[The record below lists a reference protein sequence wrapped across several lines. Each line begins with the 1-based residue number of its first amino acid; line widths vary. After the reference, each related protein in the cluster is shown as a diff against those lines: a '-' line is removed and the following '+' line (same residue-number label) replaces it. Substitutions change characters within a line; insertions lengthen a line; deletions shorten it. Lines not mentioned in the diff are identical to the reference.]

1 MTIKKLWC
9 LLVFVSVLLPVKG
22 FPEVTSRIQGNIH
35 DMNTGEPIWGA
46 TVILLYCERYED
58 ICDKKDETF
67 TDSKGFFQ
75 FHFLKK
81 GLYRLLVYKDGYA
94 DFGPFFKAEL
104 ENIVNGKGRRSNPSL
119 LGLSVVIEAFEKEK
133 IYLQE
138 GEIKHVTIEL
148 KKEAILEILFKR
160 KTKNGI
166 EPLYYELFQGRK
178 MANNFGALVSIIED
192 EYENTLLV
200 PEKKDIGIMRFKSLP
215 PGYTV
220 WAIVCAEGYPHKS
233 YHITLEEGKTH
244 IIDHLLDF
252 TTGQVI
258 HGKITGKNSGKPLP
272 GATIF
277 LSNLEVEKQGRYV
290 QTDCNG
296 EYWMGGFI
304 PGKYRMRI
312 KLYHPFLKKVRFQLE
327 IKENQILEINRE
339 L

>member
-1 MTIKKLWC
+1 MTIKKMWC
-9 LLVFVSVLLPVKG
+9 LLVLAVVLLPVKG

-35 DMNTGEPIWGA
+35 DMSTGEPIWGA

-148 KKEAILEILFKR
+148 KKEAILEIRFKR
-160 KTKNGI
+160 KTKDGI
-166 EPLYYELFQGRK
+166 EPLYYELFPGRK
-178 MANNFGALVSIIED
+178 TISNFGAMVSIIDYGNE
-192 EYENTLLV
+192 TAHLI
-200 PEKKDIGIMRFKSLP
+200 PSKKDIGIMIFKGLP
-215 PGYTV
+215 P
-220 WAIVCAEGYPHKS
+220 
-233 YHITLEEGKTH
+233 
-244 IIDHLLDF
+244 
-252 TTGQVI
+252 GQVI
-258 HGKITGKNSGKPLP
+258 HGVLTDKNSGKPLI
-272 GATIF
+272 GARISF
-277 LSNLEVEKQGRYV
+277 YNIAVERQSCHVY
-290 QTDCNG
+290 TNFNG
-296 EYWMGGFI
+296 EYWLGGFI
-304 PGKYRMRI
+304 PGKYMMNI
-312 KLYHPFLKKVRFQLE
+312 TPSGGEKVRMQLD
-327 IKENQILEINRE
+327 IKENQKLEINRE

>member
-1 MTIKKLWC
+1 MTIKKMWC
-9 LLVFVSVLLPVKG
+9 LLVLAVVLLPVKG

-148 KKEAILEILFKR
+148 KKEAILEIRFKR
-160 KTKNGI
+160 KTKDGI
-166 EPLYYELFQGRK
+166 EPLYYELFPGRK
-178 MANNFGALVSIIED
+178 TISNFGAMVSIIDYGNE
-192 EYENTLLV
+192 TAHLI
-200 PEKKDIGIMRFKSLP
+200 PSKKDIGIMIFKGLP
-215 PGYTV
+215 PGYKV
-220 WAIVCAEGYPHKS
+220 WAWVHAGGYPEKS
-233 YHITLEEGKTH
+233 YYITLEEGKTH

-258 HGKITGKNSGKPLP
+258 HGVLTDKNSGKPLI
-272 GATIF
+272 GARISF
-277 LSNLEVEKQGRYV
+277 YNIAVERQSCHVY
-290 QTDCNG
+290 TNFNG
-296 EYWMGGFI
+296 EYWLGGFI
-304 PGKYRMRI
+304 PGKYMMNI
-312 KLYHPFLKKVRFQLE
+312 TPSGGEKVRMQLD
-327 IKENQILEINRE
+327 IKENQKLEINRE